1 MSKASRHNKVQN
13 YESALKP
20 VNKPDPR
27 AVCKHCVHLNKSLPM
42 EAQLPTNHWL
52 RDNRDPCK
60 RFTCPVMLQS
70 RCDCCL
76 KKGHVE
82 FWCTEKGRL
91 FCSNVDYMKTVSDTR
106 RAAEAERT
114 RVQPVSMPT
123 SNAFACLDTGSPSSL
138 DQDTKKKHRPSKR
151 PATPPRVQEPE
162 QPVKVS
168 YAAYAKGSQ
177 DPPRTKKRSLSPSPE
192 EIAAF
197 KANPPLLVRGCWAD
211 VVDDDFV

>member
-13 YESALKP
+13 YESAIKP
-20 VNKPDPR
+20 VNKTDPR
-27 AVCKHCVHLNKSLPM
+27 AVCKHCVHLNKSLSL
-42 EAQLPTNHWL
+42 EEQLPTNHWL

-60 RFTCPVMLQS
+60 RFTCPVVRQS
-70 RCDCCL
+70 ICDCCW

-82 FWCTEKGRL
+82 FWCTEKGKPFVMNIRYTGTAG
-91 FCSNVDYMKTVSDTR
+91 FDAETARMKSAQKVS
-106 RAAEAERT
+106 
-114 RVQPVSMPT
+114 SST

-138 DQDTKKKHRPSKR
+138 DQDTKKNHRPSKR
-151 PATPPRVQEPE
+151 PETPPRVQE
-162 QPVKVS
+162 QPVKAS

-177 DPPRTKKRSLSPSPE
+177 DPPRTKKRSLSPSSE

-211 VVDDDFV
+211 VVDDDSV